1 MSILEEI
8 SIQYDDIIILWLIF
22 IIIYYLMN
30 ALTVSMLPLHLDP
43 VNASLPTH
51 FHSTSSSL
59 TDLVFVNK
67 VTKILLY
74 DLISGSCFSNHDL
87 LFLTYDLSVN
97 PDDKRITFGDFKN
110 IDFTILNSTIDN
122 ICWDR
127 IYLLDNVNDQL
138 ALILENIRLFLLDQ
152 NLLRPSTNCGSMLKL
167 EH

>member
-1 MSILEEI
+1 M
-8 SIQYDDIIILWLIF
+8 
-22 IIIYYLMN
+22 
-30 ALTVSMLPLHLDP
+30 
-43 VNASLPTH
+43 
-51 FHSTSSSL
+51 
-59 TDLVFVNK
+59 
-67 VTKILLY
+67 
-74 DLISGSCFSNHDL
+74 
-87 LFLTYDLSVN
+87 N